1 MNTPQ
6 PSRWS
11 ELFDMAMSII
21 DQANERGLDMHD
33 WSFGGGTALMLQ
45 INHRDSHDI
54 DLFINDPQ
62 YLPYLNPQ
70 TQHYDLV
77 PGPSD
82 YETDGSRALKIV
94 FAGIGEIDFICCDPV
109 TAMPT
114 VETEIRGRHVLLETP
129 AEILAKKI
137 VFRGSQMQPRDMF
150 DIASTAEA
158 LGKDYVMDA
167 LAAFPSECHKAL
179 DVAHRMDARLVDS
192 VTARLLVTEKYMP
205 LRARAQSITQDILAG
220 AVSKSA

>member
-21 DQANERGLDMHD
+21 NQANERGIDMQN

-45 INHRDSHDI
+45 IHHRDSHDI
-54 DLFINDPQ
+54 DLFIDDPQ

-70 TQHYDLV
+70 TQVLD
-77 PGPSD
+77 PSD

-109 TAMPT
+109 TATPSI
-114 VETEIRGRHVLLETP
+114 EAEILGHRIMLETP

-150 DIASTAEA
+150 DIAATAEA
-158 LGKDYVMDA
+158 LGKDYVIDA
-167 LAAFPSECHKAL
+167 LAAFPSECRPAL
-179 DVAHRMDARLVDS
+179 EVAHRMDARLVDS
-192 VTARLLVTEKYMP
+192 VTARLLVTEKYTP
-205 LRARAQSITQDILAG
+205 LRARAQAITQDILAG
-220 AVSKSA
+220 AVSKPL

>member
-11 ELFDMAMSII
+11 ELFDIAMSII
-21 DQANERGLDMHD
+21 EQANARGIDMQN

-45 INHRDSHDI
+45 IDHRDSHDI
-54 DLFINDPQ
+54 DLFIDDPQ

-70 TQHYDLV
+70 TQGYDLV
-77 PGPSD
+77 LGPSD

-109 TAMPT
+109 TAGPCT
-114 VETEIRGRHVLLETP
+114 KAEILGHRIMLETP

-150 DIASTAEA
+150 DIAATAEA
-158 LGKDYVMDA
+158 LGKDYVIDA
-167 LAAFPSECHKAL
+167 LAAFPSECQTAL

-192 VTARLLVTEKYMP
+192 VTARLLVTEKYAP
-205 LRARAQSITQDILAG
+205 LRARAQAKTQNILA
-220 AVSKSA
+220 AAISKSG

>member
-21 DQANERGLDMHD
+21 NQANERGLDMHN

-45 INHRDSHDI
+45 IHHRDSHDI
-54 DLFINDPQ
+54 DIFIDDPQ

-70 TQHYDLV
+70 TQGYDLV
-77 PGPSD
+77 LCPSD

-109 TAMPT
+109 TATPS
-114 VETEIRGRHVLLETP
+114 TEAEILGHRVLLETP

-150 DIASTAEA
+150 DIAATAEA
-158 LGKDYVMDA
+158 LGKDYVIDA
-167 LAAFPSECHKAL
+167 LAAFPSECRTAL

-192 VTARLLVTEKYMP
+192 VTARLLVTEKYIP
-205 LRARAQSITQDILAG
+205 LRAQAQSMTQSILAG
-220 AVSKSA
+220 AVSKPF